1 MRLFNMG
8 EIAAVVGGRII
19 SGTGNGLVQ
28 RVSKDSRDVSFD
40 TLFFA
45 LVGQTHDAHEFLEQ
59 VLANGCNNWI
69 VSKGDA
75 VTFPGAERAN
85 VILVEDTQEALITL
99 AVFVLDE
106 LEAIKIGITGSVGKT
121 STKDMVYAV
130 CSQKY
135 KTGKTQANLNTN
147 IGISMCV
154 LDFDPDVKVAVL
166 EMGTDH
172 PGEIDQVVRRFRPHI
187 GLITNIGQSHLE
199 HFGTREGIFQAK
211 MEITN
216 YFQPD
221 DLLIIQQ
228 GEDFLRKENLNAS
241 YRTQSVGVD
250 PANDFTVSD
259 VGLTER
265 LGIEFNL
272 THKDHCVHIS
282 MPVLG
287 AHHAMNGAQAVAV
300 GVELG
305 ISLEQ
310 AAVGLNTLSM
320 TAGRLDIKP
329 DRGLM
334 NSIVIDDAY
343 NASPDSM
350 RAGIQ
355 TLLSLDGPRKVAIL
369 GDMLELGENT
379 QAFHRE
385 IGKFAADAGV
395 DLVIGV
401 GTLAKYLSE
410 AAGFKG
416 RYFKTKQGLIEA
428 LPQLI
433 EQNDV
438 ILVKA
443 SRGMALDEVVEYLLR
458 TEEDR

>member
-8 EIAAVVGGRII
+8 EVAKVIGGRII
-19 SGTGNGLVQ
+19 SGTENGLVQ
-28 RVSKDSRDVSFD
+28 RVSKDSRDVSLD

-45 LVGQTHDAHEFLEQ
+45 LVGQNHDAHGFLGQ
-59 VLANGCNNWI
+59 VLANGCNNWV
-69 VSKGDA
+69 VSKADA
-75 VTFPGAERAN
+75 TDIPGAEQAN
-85 VILVEDTQEALITL
+85 VILVEDTQEALISL

-106 LEAIKIGITGSVGKT
+106 MKAITIGITGSVGKT
-121 STKDMVYAV
+121 STKDMVYAI

-135 KTGKTQANLNTN
+135 KTGKTHGNLNTN

-154 LDFDPDVKVAVL
+154 LDFDSDVKMAVL

-211 MEITN
+211 MELTN

-228 GEDFLRKENLNAS
+228 GDDFLRKENMKPT
-241 YRTQSVGVD
+241 YRVQSVGTD
-250 PANDFTVSD
+250 PNNDFVVSE
-259 VGLTER
+259 VGLADG

-272 THKDHCVHIS
+272 TYKKQCVHYHL
-282 MPVLG
+282 PVLG
-287 AHHAMNGAQAVAV
+287 VHHAVNGAQAIAV

-310 AAVGLNTLSM
+310 AATGLNSFSM
-320 TAGRLDIKP
+320 TAGRLDLKS
-329 DRGLM
+329 DLGLN

-350 RAGIQ
+350 RAGIK
-355 TLLSLDGPRKVAIL
+355 TLLSLDGARKVAIL
-369 GDMLELGENT
+369 GDMLELGERT
-379 QAFHRE
+379 QTFHME

-395 DLVIGV
+395 DLVIGI
-401 GTLAKYLSE
+401 GTLAKYLAE
-410 AAGFKG
+410 AAGPQG
-416 RYFKTKQGLIEA
+416 RYFKTKQELIGA

-433 EQNDV
+433 EPNDV

-458 TEEDR
+458 AKEN